1 MQCAR
6 CAGLRVPEII
16 CEGGTRILA
25 LRCLHCGDVIDR
37 VIVLN
42 RQRRRLPHPSRART
56 RSRAHPCQPLGE
68 DGRLVG
74 GTVSVAGLSR

>member
-6 CAGLRVPEII
+6 CAGLSVPEII
-16 CEGGTRILA
+16 CEGGTRVLA

-37 VIVLN
+37 VIALN

-56 RSRAHPCQPLGE
+56 PIYESDRWKKDRPTM
-68 DGRLVG
+68 V
-74 GTVSVAGLSR
+74 

>member
-16 CEGGTRILA
+16 CEGGTRVLA
-25 LRCLHCGDVIDR
+25 LRCLHCGDVIDQ

-42 RQRRRLPHPSRART
+42 RRRRRSPKPSRART
-56 RSRAHPCQPLGE
+56 PIYGS
-68 DGRLVG
+68 DRLKKNNKIV
-74 GTVSVAGLSR
+74 LS

>member
-6 CAGLRVPEII
+6 CAGLSVPEII
-16 CEGGTRILA
+16 CEGGTRVLA

-37 VIVLN
+37 VIALN

-56 RSRAHPCQPLGE
+56 PIYGSDRWKKNKQAL
-68 DGRLVG
+68 
-74 GTVSVAGLSR
+74 A

>member
-16 CEGGTRILA
+16 CEGGTRVLA
-25 LRCLHCGDVIDR
+25 LRCLHCGDVIDQ

-42 RQRRRLPHPSRART
+42 RRRRRSPKPSRART
-56 RSRAHPCQPLGE
+56 PIYGSDRWKKNNK
-68 DGRLVG
+68 
-74 GTVSVAGLSR
+74 TVLS